1 MSSLISRIA
10 TRTRMS
16 EKDVTTF
23 FFFLAVMTIFFSS
36 IWIDQAYYGGPLE
49 PLRGLSRIETLE
61 GWESIQHA
69 NPVVHESLLWG
80 YVVQTDERLYLT
92 SLSSRPEL
100 IQVLE
105 ARAN

>member
-10 TRTRMS
+10 TRTRT
-16 EKDVTTF
+16 EDKDVATF
-23 FFFLAVMTIFFSS
+23 FLLIGIMLGFFSS
-36 IWIDQAYYGGPLE
+36 VCLDQVYYGGLIE